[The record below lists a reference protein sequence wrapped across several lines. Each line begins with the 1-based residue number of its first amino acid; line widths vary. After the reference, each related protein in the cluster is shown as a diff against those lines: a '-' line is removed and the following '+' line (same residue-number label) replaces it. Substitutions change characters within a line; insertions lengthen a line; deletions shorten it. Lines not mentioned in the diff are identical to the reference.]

1 MADIFISYARA
12 DRARAERLAHVL
24 REHEW
29 SVWWDRYIPPGKT
42 FDEVIEEALAQ
53 AKSVI
58 VLWSHDSVRS
68 EWVKAEASDAARR
81 RILVPILADDV
92 KIPLE
97 FRRIQ
102 TARLI
107 DWANLPANRDWD
119 QLSQA
124 LTALL
129 GGEVETRTAAVPA
142 TPTRRLSA
150 VGAAAAAIVVFV
162 ALALAGYLSWHGQ
175 TATRVDPD
183 NTAHRVSPPR
193 EVAKPAA
200 SSPAPIPNVAN
211 EPAPVVQ
218 PKPSEV
224 PGRRVSPA
232 RAESS
237 AGARAATP
245 PDEVIAN
252 RPLDSVRGKPTEKPV
267 APSAV
272 EAGGGA
278 VIPTALPTSTTVKSH
293 TPLLAKGGETTFSV
307 THMRGVFR
315 REVGRL
321 SISADGV
328 RYEEAGSASNTR
340 VSFELSCGE
349 LRKVDLPNVIVDG
362 EQRTLELRV
371 RDRSY
376 RLGTANTATRDG
388 IVAALSRTCGTR

>member
-1 MADIFISYARA
+1 MADVFISYARA

-24 REHEW
+24 GEHGW

-42 FDEVIEEALAQ
+42 FDEIIEEALAD

-81 RILVPILADDV
+81 RILVPILADEV

-124 LTALL
+124 LAALL
-129 GGEVETRTAAVPA
+129 GGEIKTPTTAVPVRG
-142 TPTRRLSA
+142 PGRRLSV
-150 VGAAAAAIVVFV
+150 VGAAAAAVVV
-162 ALALAGYLSWHGQ
+162 SIALALAGYLSSHRQ
-175 TATRVDPD
+175 TVSRVDPG
-183 NTAHRVSPPR
+183 TAHRDSPPR
-193 EVAKPAA
+193 DVARPDAT
-200 SSPAPIPNVAN
+200 SPAPIPDVVN
-211 EPAPVVQ
+211 EPA
-218 PKPSEV
+218 
-224 PGRRVSPA
+224 A
-232 RAESS
+232 TS
-237 AGARAATP
+237 AGRDSGFGIRDSTNARRRSNPKSRIPNPDTDRLDARTP
-245 PDEVIAN
+245 D
-252 RPLDSVRGKPTEKPV
+252 KPP

-278 VIPTALPTSTTVKSH
+278 VTSMALPASTTVKNHS
-293 TPLLAKGGETTFSV
+293 PLLAKDGETTFAV
-307 THMRGVFR
+307 TYMHGVFR

-328 RYEEAGSASNTR
+328 RYEEAGSASNAR
-340 VSFELSCGE
+340 VAFDLSCGE
-349 LRKVDLPNVIVDG
+349 LKKVDIPNVIVDG

-376 RLGTANTATRDG
+376 RLATANTATRDG
-388 IVAALSRTCGTR
+388 IVVELSKRCGTR